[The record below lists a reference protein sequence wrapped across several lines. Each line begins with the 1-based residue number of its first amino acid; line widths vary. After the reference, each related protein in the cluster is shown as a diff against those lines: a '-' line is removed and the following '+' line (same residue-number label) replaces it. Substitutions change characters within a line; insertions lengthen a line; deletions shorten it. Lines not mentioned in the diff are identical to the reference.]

1 MSIYHKV
8 KMRYFLKILFIP
20 RQKSQIKYIVM
31 MTKEGATKIV
41 NRMIP
46 GAGILA
52 LGCGHISYI
61 LKMHYLYLETFSPLF
76 PGIDQSNE

>member
-1 MSIYHKV
+1 
-8 KMRYFLKILFIP
+8 
-20 RQKSQIKYIVM
+20 M

-61 LKMHYLYLETFSPLF
+61 LKMHYLYLETF
-76 PGIDQSNE
+76 

>member
-1 MSIYHKV
+1 
-8 KMRYFLKILFIP
+8 
-20 RQKSQIKYIVM
+20 M

-61 LKMHYLYLETFSPLF
+61 LKMHYLYLETYSPLF
-76 PGIDQSNE
+76 PAWIKQNE